1 MNEHLIRN
9 ARLGAPP
16 STVYAALTD
25 LSSLRTWLAEHADVS
40 LPEHRFEFW
49 GRHTP
54 QGERGRQRLLH
65 AEPDRSLRFAWT
77 LDDIETTTTITLTPH
92 GSGTTLL
99 SLDQTGIPSMD
110 ELMAPSGRR
119 DGLHSLHT
127 FWPLA
132 IANLAEHVEGRE
144 LTPRCDFSAERPLE
158 TRAEVTVDA
167 PPADV
172 FASLTDSKRIAQWF
186 GWEVEL
192 EPRLDGR
199 VVFGAEGKITE
210 FEADRLLVY
219 SDSDGMVTR
228 WELDGTGG
236 KTRLTFV
243 QSGFSADERDN
254 VAQHEAG
261 WLGALA
267 ELKRMHTLGPDW
279 TPLAGAPEAEG

>member
-9 ARLGAPP
+9 ARLGAPT
-16 STVYAALTD
+16 STVYGALTD
-25 LSSLRTWLAEHADVS
+25 ASSLRGWLAEHADVS
-40 LPEHRFEFW
+40 LPDHRFEFW
-49 GRHTP
+49 GRYTP
-54 QGERGRQRLLH
+54 QGERGRQRLLQ
-65 AEPDRSLRFAWT
+65 AEPGRSLSFTWT
-77 LDDIETTTTITLTPH
+77 LDGIDTTTTITLTP
-92 GSGTTLL
+92 GSEAVTLI
-99 SLDQTGIPSMD
+99 SLHQTGIPSME
-110 ELMAPSGRR
+110 ELMAPTGRR

-132 IANLAEHVEGRE
+132 IARLAEFVEGRE
-144 LTPRCDFSAERPLE
+144 LTPHCDFSADRPLE
-158 TRAEVTVDA
+158 TRVELSVDA
-167 PPADV
+167 TPADV
-172 FASLTDSKRIAQWF
+172 FSSLTDSKKIAQWF

-210 FEADRLLVY
+210 FEPNRLLVY
-219 SDSDGMVTR
+219 SDGDGMVTR

-243 QSGFSADERDN
+243 QSGFTADERDN

-267 ELKRMHTLGPDW
+267 ELKRMHSLGPDW